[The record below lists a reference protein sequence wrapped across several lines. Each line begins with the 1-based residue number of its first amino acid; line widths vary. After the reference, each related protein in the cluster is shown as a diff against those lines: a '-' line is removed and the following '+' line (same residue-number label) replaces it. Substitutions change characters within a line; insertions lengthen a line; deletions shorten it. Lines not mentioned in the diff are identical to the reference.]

1 MVMQGTKYYDRSSPD
16 KDKKFT
22 QTEISGKRKRE
33 KDGHFSELSIERK
46 LRQVNGIL
54 RSVDANSLPGRRNS
68 MQ

>member
-1 MVMQGTKYYDRSSPD
+1 MQGKKYYDWSSPD
-16 KDKKFT
+16 REDKRFT
-22 QTEISGKRKRE
+22 QTEISGKKKRE

-54 RSVDANSLPGRRNS
+54 RSVDAKSLPGRRNS